1 MPAAPGA
8 FRRIAAVPPDEA
20 CCLELW
26 TPGRTVGAGEDRRFT
41 DGRWHP
47 CGGEVLFVNKAGRKL
62 CNDCVV
68 WAEKASRGIPG
79 GALRR
84 ADSLGLVPISAM
96 VPAVF
101 RDKARQVAKEQGV
114 SLADLIRASV
124 VETIRRHAHPHTHV

>member
-1 MPAAPGA
+1 MTVGA
-8 FRRIAAVPPDEA
+8 CRRVAAVPPDDA

-26 TPGRTVGAGEDRRFT
+26 APAVRRADGEYG

-68 WAEKASRGIPG
+68 WAERASRGIPG

-84 ADSLGLVPISAM
+84 ADQLGLVPISAM
-96 VPAVF
+96 VPVVF
-101 RDKARQVAKEQGV
+101 RDRANEVAKEQGV
-114 SLADLIRASV
+114 ALADLIRASV
-124 VETIRRHAHPHTHV
+124 AETIRRHTQRTTPV